1 MHIKMLKLRPNLLA
15 LTIVLVMS
23 STLSPESM
31 FIFHV
36 LISIF
41 LIFKNNWKF
50 DKALFNLLIPIF
62 CLGLC
67 GFFYASQNLTI
78 NIFKDGWYL
87 IKIIPCV
94 MIGWMSARFMAKS
107 DIFLSIIFAGTFLSL
122 YHILNYFLYSAQ
134 GYESHI
140 IRIMVASSPLTVMLL
155 GIFFSNRHFRE
166 ELKIFGFSSVFILVV
181 NLWSIYLSDSRSS
194 YLGLL
199 IFLLVMNGFYRFNSK
214 SIMGLVAVIG
224 FLSIGASFLAVEN
237 NLSAG
242 ERESLDSRFARG
254 FQEIIPSEGEDR
266 ASRSLSFRGYEAFR
280 AIQTFSDGTLGEIIF
295 GQGLGATIDLGETWI
310 LGGVFGEE
318 SGDVEFEELIIIH
331 NGYLQVLV
339 KYGIIGVLLYVYF
352 IFSWI
357 KLSRHQKTSAYPN
370 EMFHRLIVSTALV
383 FFMYSLLVTGLF
395 NKSAFGACII
405 IIGALLCMCNRRNV
419 SLISK

>member
-15 LTIVLVMS
+15 LTIVLVTS

-36 LISIF
+36 LISVF
-41 LIFKNNWKF
+41 LISKNNWKF
-50 DKALFNLLIPIF
+50 DKALFNLLIPIY
-62 CLGLC
+62 CLAFV

-94 MIGWMSARFMAKS
+94 IIGWMSATFMTKR
-107 DIFLSIIFAGTFLSL
+107 DIFRSIIFAGTLLSL
-122 YHILNYFLYSAQ
+122 YHILCYFIYSAQ

-181 NLWSIYLSDSRSS
+181 NLWSIYLSESRSS
-194 YLGLL
+194 YLALL
-199 IFLLVMNGFYRFNSK
+199 IFLLVMNGFYKFNFK

-224 FLSIGASFLAVEN
+224 ILLIGASFLTVEN
-237 NLSAG
+237 NVLAG
-242 ERESLDSRFARG
+242 ERESIESRFARG
-254 FQEIIPSEGEDR
+254 FKEIIPSEGEDR

-280 AIQTFSDGTLGEIIF
+280 AIQTFSDGSLGEIIF
-295 GQGLGATIDLGETWI
+295 GQGFGATIDLGETWI
-310 LGGVFGEE
+310 LGGIFGEE
-318 SGDVEFEELIIIH
+318 SGTVEFDELIIIH

-339 KYGIIGVLLYVYF
+339 KYGIIGFLLYVYF

-357 KLSRHQKTSAYPN
+357 KLSRHQKTAAYPN
-370 EMFHRLIVSTALV
+370 EMFHRLTVSTALV

-395 NKSAFGACII
+395 NKTAFGACLI
-405 IIGALLCMCNRRNV
+405 IIGALLCICNKRNV
-419 SLISK
+419 SLISR